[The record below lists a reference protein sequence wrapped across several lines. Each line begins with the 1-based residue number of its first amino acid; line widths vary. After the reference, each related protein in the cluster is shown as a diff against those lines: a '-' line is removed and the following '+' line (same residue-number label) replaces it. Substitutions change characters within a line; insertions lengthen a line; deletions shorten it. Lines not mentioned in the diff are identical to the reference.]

1 MKKKKSGSGYRGED
15 AQWPHQ
21 IPLDGW
27 KDIGKRVWQEMKVDH
42 VQIVS
47 AGVAFYFFLSIF
59 PTIVAA
65 ISIYSLVLEPSQIE
79 EQISRLD
86 LLLPEKAFGMITDF
100 LHPVI
105 EQSRKEIGWGL
116 IVSILIS
123 IWSANKGTN
132 ALFQGVNIA
141 YDEMDNRNIF
151 KKNLLT
157 LIFTLGGLVLG
168 LISLLIIIFFPLL
181 IDKLGLPSGIENVL
195 TWLRW
200 VILGLILITSL
211 SMVYKIAPNRRSP
224 RFRWVSWG
232 ALLGTILWLGGSML
246 FSWYVSNFGSYD
258 DLYGSFAAVAILML
272 WFFLT
277 SFIVL
282 MGAEINS
289 EMEHQTRYDTTVG
302 EERPMGERNAYHADR
317 CAVEEDCKD

>member
-21 IPLDGW
+21 IPFDGW